1 MMGLVVPVVAPVVRF
16 PLIPLAADRL
26 VVDPITP
33 ILATTARGRS
43 KTTPTDRR
51 VAAESRGL
59 KRGSA
64 GSDHRVRVASLE

>member
-1 MMGLVVPVVAPVVRF
+1 MTLVIVPLAEPVLQF
-16 PLIPLAADRL
+16 PHIPLAADRL
-26 VVDPITP
+26 VVDPTP